1 MVLEGLTWQKG
12 GKTRR
17 FSPSRE
23 LLVLTCDWRIRGA
36 GVPFYKGQSLRPCA
50 ERHAISVSGAQERA
64 RVGPVPRE
72 FTRRRGEKNLTDGYG
87 EASFPFRDMFIR
99 RVIVTRRCSVILYI
113 ETNGENLSCRDDE
126 CFQRIWVGNLI
137 VKLPINLYKIRKKYI
152 RICSI
157 NIYSS
162 I

>member
-23 LLVLTCDWRIRGA
+23 LPVLTCDWRIRGA

-72 FTRRRGEKNLTDGYG
+72 FTRRRGEKNLDGWIWRG
-87 EASFPFRDMFIR
+87 
-99 RVIVTRRCSVILYI
+99 IVSVSRYVHSTRYR
-113 ETNGENLSCRDDE
+113 
-126 CFQRIWVGNLI
+126 
-137 VKLPINLYKIRKKYI
+137 
-152 RICSI
+152 
-157 NIYSS
+157 YSS
-162 I
+162 LLCDFIYRNKRRKFVMSWWWMFSKDLSGKFDREVADKSLQNKKKIY